1 MSEEDRKM
9 KHNHVE
15 EILLI
20 IAAHACVIYNMTH
33 MFYAG
38 LSKLTAPFHNLVSG
52 NFSYALIYC
61 TPVMFYILAI
71 VIFVNKEEILWSKKK
86 QVNQKENR

>member
-1 MSEEDRKM
+1 M
-9 KHNHVE
+9 KQNHLE

-38 LSKLTAPFHNLVSG
+38 MSKLTAPFHDLASG
-52 NFSYALIYC
+52 DFSYALIYS
-61 TPVMFYILAI
+61 TPVLFYALAI
-71 VIFVNKEEILWSKKK
+71 VIFVNKQQILWAKKK
-86 QVNQKENR
+86 EKKPE